1 MNFIV
6 SLNDSIKADEVVEL
20 YTANGW
26 SAANKPIELM
36 SALRNSH
43 SLATAR
49 INDRLVGLAN
59 AISDGY
65 LVVYFPHMLVHPDV
79 YRQGIGRALMEAM
92 LNRYRS
98 FHQLM
103 LTADG
108 DALHFYKAMGFTRAD
123 RTVPMWIY
131 AGTDHQQGNSA

>member
-1 MNFIV
+1 MNLVV
-6 SLNDSIKADEVVEL
+6 SLNDSIESDEVIEL
-20 YTANGW
+20 YTANAW
-26 SAANKPIELM
+26 SAANKPIELI

-49 INDRLVGLAN
+49 IDGRLVGLAN

-65 LVVYFPHMLVHPDV
+65 LVVYFPHLLVHPAMH
-79 YRQGIGRALMEAM
+79 RKGIGRALMEAM
-92 LNRYRS
+92 LNRYRA

-108 DALHFYKAMGFTRAD
+108 DALHFYEALGFSRAD
-123 RTVPMWIY
+123 RTAPMWIY
-131 AGTDHQQGNSA
+131 AGADH